1 MDHVVDHGVHSD
13 CHGVSGEDLLG
24 RHIETDRPEVHLPVV
39 VHTAESMVVSL
50 GLGEKIYSRDDE
62 EYPGTLG
69 ASWMIIFTTRTL
81 SCILLGR
88 FSI

>member
-13 CHGVSGEDLLG
+13 CDGVPGEDLLG

-39 VHTAESMVVSL
+39 VHTAEGIVVRL
-50 GLGEKIYSRDDE
+50 GLGRKIYSRDDE

-69 ASWMIIFTTRTL
+69 ASWMIIVTTL
-81 SCILLGR
+81 S
-88 FSI
+88 